1 MPTISPV
8 CCINVSIIL
17 SHFCDVLQ
25 GTCSQNCQQL
35 AYAPFH
41 MGSQENIFRSNC
53 GTKKRK
59 KRKKK
64 KKKKA
69 KFKHKKSRK
78 RTLIY
83 FNTDTQYAKFRE
95 NPLYQATKRHLKKTD
110 KRSKTVTNERKK
122 KTVLFWFSFYSFFCA
137 WKIVGM
143 TLTFCVWILF

>member
-1 MPTISPV
+1 MLFDFEGLMIVCVHNCNIMILWLNVMPTISPV

-59 KRKKK
+59 KKKK
-64 KKKKA
+64 KEKKRRSRRKQNSNT
-69 KFKHKKSRK
+69 KKVANELLFILT
-78 RTLIY
+78 RTHSMQSFEKIP
-83 FNTDTQYAKFRE
+83 FIKPQNDT
-95 NPLYQATKRHLKKTD
+95 
-110 KRSKTVTNERKK
+110 
-122 KTVLFWFSFYSFFCA
+122 
-137 WKIVGM
+137 
-143 TLTFCVWILF
+143 